1 MRDRWPETLALA
13 LCMIV
18 VPSTGIDA
26 LTALS
31 SATPPLALG
40 FGGLGMI
47 AAFLGLCAVIQWAR
61 QAEWLYPGDDSFA
74 DYSQRLMIRA
84 REQLAECVAAAN
96 RAESA
101 YSRRVLPLHGAAIP
115 NYGGNVVPFDLVRLR
130 TRHQRLHRL

>member
-1 MRDRWPETLALA
+1 LTVCSLTVLT
-13 LCMIV
+13 
-18 VPSTGIDA
+18 TGIA
-26 LTALS
+26 AFIALS

-84 REQLAECVAAAN
+84 REQLAECVTATN